1 MQANSP
7 NHIQVQ
13 KYKENFVVAYFIKTS
28 VMKLEIRYFSRRI
41 LSSRLGWQR
50 NVPKKYAVRA
60 KLLFCSIKPI
70 PFYTFSSC
78 GCSRWI
84 L

>member
-41 LSSRLGWQR
+41 LSSRL
-50 NVPKKYAVRA
+50 VMPKKCTKKVCSTC
-60 KLLFCSIKPI
+60 KIVVLLD
-70 PFYTFSSC
+70 
-78 GCSRWI
+78 
-84 L
+84 